1 MAYNIFERW
10 PWTSFQN
17 LNLDWILRNMKEAVE
32 KATKASENVG
42 SFDDRITQNS
52 NDIAQLLLD
61 VENIARP
68 LRIFVNSNLD
78 VLHAAYPMTGGE
90 IYDLIAGKEYLP
102 FIEYLNEYYMLADI
116 QTNALV
122 FQKLHIP
129 TIGNPYI
136 KILTIPLTESRAG
149 YTIKEWTGG
158 GGGGG
163 SDDIRIVKIT
173 AKNNGYTS
181 DTAYA
186 QIIAAMNAGQHIAMQ
201 LLSGG
206 NVIMET
212 ATVFLYGNNN
222 YIVFI
227 NPQSFLD
234 ANGQMRGFIIDS
246 SNNVKNLSGPQ
257 YITADFFMNYY
268 LPRLLPAVS
277 ATDNG
282 KFLRVV
288 NGSWAAATVPAAE
301 DTEFGP

>member
-17 LNLDWILRNMKEAVE
+17 LNLDWILRKMKEAVE
-32 KATKASENVG
+32 KATEASESVG
-42 SFDDRITQNS
+42 SFDDRITKNS
-52 NDIAQLLLD
+52 KDIAQLLLD

-68 LRIFVNSNLD
+68 LRIFVNSNLE
-78 VLHAAYPMTGGE
+78 VLHAAYPMTGGK

-102 FIEYLNEYYMLADI
+102 YIEYLNEYYMLADI

-163 SDDIRIVKIT
+163 SDDIRIIKIT
-173 AKNNGYTS
+173 ATTGGYTS

-222 YIVFI
+222 NIVFI
-227 NPQSFLD
+227 NPQNFLNT
-234 ANGQMRGFIIDS
+234 NGQMNAIGMNS
-246 SNNVKNLSGPQ
+246 SNEVYNITGPQ
-257 YITADFFMNYY
+257 YITADFFMNNY
-268 LPRLLPAVS
+268 LSRLLPVVS

-288 NGSWAAATVPAAE
+288 EGTWTAATVANAE

>member
-1 MAYNIFERW
+1 MAFNIFERW

-32 KATKASENVG
+32 KATEASESVG

-68 LRIFVNSNLD
+68 LRIFVNSNLE

-116 QTNALV
+116 QTNAIV

-129 TIGNPYI
+129 TIGTPYI

-173 AKNNGYTS
+173 ATTGGYTS

-201 LLSGG
+201 LVSSG

-222 YIVFI
+222 NVVFM
-227 NPQSFLD
+227 NPQSFL
-234 ANGQMRGFIIDS
+234 NTTGQMNAIGMNS
-246 SNNVKNLSGPQ
+246 SNEVYNITGPQ
-257 YITADFFMNYY
+257 YITANSFLTNY
-268 LPRLLPAVS
+268 LPRLLPVVS

-288 NGSWAAATVPAAE
+288 DGGWAAATVPAAE